1 MLEAARNFFQNLPS
15 RLIVIVT
22 LIAVTL
28 PYAGISRELTI
39 DEAVDMALNHSPRGS
54 IIKGRLEV
62 ADQTYQAKKINFY
75 LPEISINGSL
85 PAYSEDET
93 YRFFGGATEKSLY
106 KTRDLNLQSFIQL
119 KQSLIT
125 GGDLV
130 MSANLAANDEKYPN
144 TATGQFVYEDNQQG
158 YFDFSYKQ
166 PLLKPSDSK
175 YDLNNRRDDLEIARY
190 TKIEEEYALKKEVT
204 EAYLGLLRAQLT
216 LKIATDNAA
225 MAKLQADID
234 SAKYADGV
242 IPEEDFLES
251 ASARLDAELEKYEAV
266 TGVNE
271 STRNLAILLDLD
283 PSDSIQVV
291 QPEITDHPDQ
301 QAIKQ
306 MENSWEQTVAIK
318 KAEYQYEKS
327 QRAANYA
334 ASSHGLN
341 GDLALS
347 YSFGRGRINREIEEQ
362 TTKDDINTNSWGVSL
377 NFTYPIWDGGA
388 SGAAVKAAQFE
399 ADQAE
404 LEYKKARQSARAE
417 IITLVGRIDVSYR
430 RMEIVRKQIEL
441 ADGKLKIAE
450 SRLKDGQISELT
462 YLENKIFYLQ
472 TQDSYLEELTNY
484 MTNRIDLESKFI

>member
-1 MLEAARNFFQNLPS
+1 MLEAARSFFQNLPF
-15 RLIVIVT
+15 RLIVIF
-22 LIAVTL
+22 IAVAAAL
-28 PYAGISRELTI
+28 PHATFARELTI
-39 DEAVDMALNHSPRGS
+39 DEAIDMALNHSSRGS

-106 KTRDLNLQSFIQL
+106 KTRNLNLESFVQL

-144 TATGQFVYEDNQQG
+144 TATGLFVYEDNKQG
-158 YFDFSYKQ
+158 FFDFSYKQ
-166 PLLKPSDSK
+166 PLLMPSDSK
-175 YDLNNRRDDLEIARY
+175 FDLNNRRDDLEIARY
-190 TKIEEEYALKKEVT
+190 TKIQEEYALKKEVT

-216 LKIATDNAA
+216 LKIATDNAT
-225 MAKLQADID
+225 MATLQADID
-234 SAKYADGV
+234 SAKFADGV

-271 STRNLAILLDLD
+271 SARDLAILLDLD
-283 PSDSIQVV
+283 PSDTIQVV
-291 QPEITDHPDQ
+291 RPEITDHPDQ
-301 QAIKQ
+301 QAMQ
-306 MENSWEQTVAIK
+306 QLEAAWEETVAIK

-327 QRAANYA
+327 QRAADYS

-347 YSFGRGRINREIEEQ
+347 YSFGRGRIDREIQATEFR
-362 TTKDDINTNSWGVSL
+362 DNINTNSWGVSL

-417 IITLVGRIDVSYR
+417 IITLVNRIDVSYR

-462 YLENKIFYLQ
+462 YLENKIFYLE
-472 TQDSYLEELTNY
+472 THDRYLEELTNY